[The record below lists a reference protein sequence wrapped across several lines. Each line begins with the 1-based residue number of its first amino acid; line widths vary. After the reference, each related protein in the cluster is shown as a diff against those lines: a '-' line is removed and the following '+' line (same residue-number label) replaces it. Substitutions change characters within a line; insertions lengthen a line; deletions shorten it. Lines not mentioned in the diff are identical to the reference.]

1 MKLKPTLLSL
11 LNLPIV
17 LYNSISAP
25 LRSKSD
31 FQLGIYEINIP
42 GSNLDTEMS
51 IEFSVA
57 FYSSTLHIYYLSL
70 YWPDLKS

>member
-11 LNLPIV
+11 LSPPVV

-42 GSNLDTEMS
+42 GPNLDTEMS
-51 IEFSVA
+51 VEFSVQ
-57 FYSSTLHIYYLSL
+57 
-70 YWPDLKS
+70 